1 MVAIEDIC
9 SKIRMP
15 LESFVWHPEI
25 AEPGYKVQGKLFGNR
40 DQAMQLNWP
49 FTSMPEM
56 IEVYNEETGR
66 SVKFQQRLALDCPN
80 RYYSMNSDYLIEIY
94 F

>member
-1 MVAIEDIC
+1 MVAIEDTV

-15 LESFVWHPEI
+15 LESFEWRPEI
-25 AEPGYKVQGKLFGNR
+25 AEPGYKVQGKLFGDR

-49 FTSMPEM
+49 YTSMPEM

-66 SVKFQQRLALDCPN
+66 WVKFRQRLAMHSQD
-80 RYYSMNSDYLIEIY
+80 RYYSLNPDYLIEIY

>member
-1 MVAIEDIC
+1 MVAIEDTV

-15 LESFVWHPEI
+15 LQSFKWQPVI
-25 AEPGYKVQGKLFGNR
+25 NEPGYKILGTLYGDINE
-40 DQAMQLNWP
+40 AMQLNWP

-80 RYYSMNSDYLIEIY
+80 RYYSMNPDYLIEIY

>member
-56 IEVYNEETGR
+56 IEVYNEETAR
-66 SVKFQQRLALDCPN
+66 WVKFRQRVGLYSQD
-80 RYYSMNSDYLIEIY
+80 RYYSLNPDYLIEI
-94 F
+94 FF